1 MANVITL
8 LLPVFSLWY
17 LWQSYLLP
25 SGNVLIG
32 ARTFPLLTGGLML
45 IVSLVLV
52 WQQFR
57 PAAAT
62 AGDKKT
68 AGPALDVEEGEGEI
82 TVEDWPATLVVIGA
96 VLAFIVAFEPLG
108 FVIAIT
114 LFLFGLS
121 SFFSPQ
127 RWGVNLIVAV
137 CFALG
142 AYVLFTQGLSV
153 QLPNGPLESLF

>member
-8 LLPVFSLWY
+8 LLPVFSLLY

-32 ARTFPLLTGGLML
+32 ARTFPLMTGGLML
-45 IVSLVLV
+45 IVSLILV

-57 PAAAT
+57 PAAASVADET
-62 AGDKKT
+62 A
-68 AGPALDVEEGEGEI
+68 AGPALDVEEGEGEATI
-82 TVEDWPATLVVIGA
+82 EDWPATLVVILA

-114 LFLFGLS
+114 LFLFALS
-121 SFFSPQ
+121 TFFSPE
-127 RWGVNLIVAV
+127 RWVTNLIVAV
-137 CFALG
+137 CFAFG
-142 AYVLFTQGLSV
+142 AYFLFTKGLSV
-153 QLPNGPLESLF
+153 QLPNGPLEALF

>member
-8 LLPVFSLWY
+8 LLPVFSLLY

-45 IVSLVLV
+45 IISLILV

-57 PAAAT
+57 PAAASS
-62 AGDKKT
+62 ADEK
-68 AGPALDVEEGEGEI
+68 AASPVLDVEEGEGDATI
-82 TVEDWPATLVVIGA
+82 EDWPATLVVIVA
-96 VLAFIVAFEPLG
+96 ILAFIVVFEPLG
-108 FVIAIT
+108 FVIAII

-121 SFFSPQ
+121 TFFSPQ
-127 RWGVNLIVAV
+127 RWVTNLIVAV
-137 CFALG
+137 CFAFG
-142 AYVLFTQGLSV
+142 AYFLFTQGLSV
-153 QLPNGPLESLF
+153 QLPNGPLEALF

>member
-32 ARTFPLLTGGLML
+32 ARTFPLLTGGIML
-45 IVSLVLV
+45 IVSLILV

-57 PAAAT
+57 PAAAST
-62 AGDKKT
+62 GDEP
-68 AGPALDVEEGEGEI
+68 AASPALDVEEGEGDATI
-82 TVEDWPATLVVIGA
+82 EDWPATLVVIVA
-96 VLAFIVAFEPLG
+96 ILAFIVAFEPLG
-108 FVIAIT
+108 FVIAII

-121 SFFSPQ
+121 TFFSPQ
-127 RWGVNLIVAV
+127 RWVTNLIVAV
-137 CFALG
+137 CFAFG
-142 AYVLFTQGLSV
+142 AYFLFTQGLSV
-153 QLPNGPLESLF
+153 QLPNGPLEALF

>member
-45 IVSLVLV
+45 VVSLILV

-68 AGPALDVEEGEGEI
+68 AGPVLDVEEGEGEI

-121 SFFSPQ
+121 TFFSPQ
-127 RWGVNLIVAV
+127 RWVVNLIVAV

>member
-1 MANVITL
+1 MAKVITL
-8 LLPVFSLWY
+8 SLPVFSLLY

-45 IVSLVLV
+45 VVSLILV

-57 PAAAT
+57 PAAAGGEEK
-62 AGDKKT
+62 A
-68 AGPALDVEEGEGEI
+68 VEEELDLGVDTEEQ
-82 TVEDWPATLVVIGA
+82 DWPGTLVVIVA
-96 VLAFIVAFEPLG
+96 ILAFIAGFETLG

-121 SFFSPQ
+121 TFFSPTNWL
-127 RWGVNLIVAV
+127 RNLVVAV
-137 CFALG
+137 SFAVG
-142 AYVLFTQGLSV
+142 AYVLFTQGLSI
-153 QLPNGPLESLF
+153 QLPNGPLEAFF